1 VILTFSIRHTAAG
14 LPLKGTLVKA
24 STVNIGMSIDYS
36 SSALWGFLS
45 YLLGVLRAV
54 FEIKLDFEP
63 FDITAQVKGTDL
75 RFQNVFSRWTFH
87 CYIILKTLSLS
98 FSDAHRQVHN
108 DMIASHNCCRFV
120 SCTSMMRISCSTT
133 SKVLYWIEIY

>member
-1 VILTFSIRHTAAG
+1 
-14 LPLKGTLVKA
+14 LKGTLVKA

-75 RFQNVFSRWTFH
+75 RFQNVFLDGLFTV
-87 CYIILKTLSLS
+87 ILSLKLYL
-98 FSDAHRQVHN
+98 
-108 DMIASHNCCRFV
+108 CRFQMHTDR
-120 SCTSMMRISCSTT
+120 SIMT
-133 SKVLYWIEIY
+133 